1 MQSRINCKKAVREVY
16 MRMELAYDM
25 AYLHTETST
34 SWMLSNALAY
44 PLQRKQL
51 KNRGSLC
58 REILKATF

>member
-1 MQSRINCKKAVREVY
+1 
-16 MRMELAYDM
+16 MRMDLAYDM

-51 KNRGSLC
+51 KDRGSLC

>member
-1 MQSRINCKKAVREVY
+1 MQSRINCKKTVRAVY
-16 MRMELAYDM
+16 MRMALAYDM
-25 AYLHTETST
+25 VYLHTESST

-51 KNRGSLC
+51 KDRGSLC